1 MWWGCFLSITITA
14 PEPDHSRFKLGK
26 NEMKKSLTILIS
38 IFLMAALVACGP
50 SDEKMAEVTKAMGVM
65 TDAGESARQTFLDIT
80 DASMKQQLDELTEKE
95 NEIKAIELEKLNDRK
110 IDEEVMPRI
119 EEVTKDY
126 QELGEKLSEILT
138 EETGIRT
145 ENDKHRFSQVYF
157 INKTGMNLTKIQLHD
172 ITQDSY
178 SDNFLGEGVVL
189 EAGYTLMGPALDVYA
204 DSSRWEFVIKSDGDT
219 EYILPCESLL
229 PVKAEGL
236 SITLNFDSKTGEGT
250 VDFGGYTAA
259 LKEQSSETSQDASGA
274 EASDEAEADEAGKE
288 SSN

>member
-1 MWWGCFLSITITA
+1 
-14 PEPDHSRFKLGK
+14 
-26 NEMKKSLTILIS
+26 MKKSLTILIS